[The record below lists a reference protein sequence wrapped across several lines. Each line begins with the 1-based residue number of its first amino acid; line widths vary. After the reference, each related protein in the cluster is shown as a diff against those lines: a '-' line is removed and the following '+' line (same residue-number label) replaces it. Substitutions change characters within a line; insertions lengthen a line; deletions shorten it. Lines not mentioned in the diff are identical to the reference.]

1 METDSHRRTGTD
13 EPPLELS
20 LALSLPSLGEFRAR
34 LGLRGNHLAVTLWSE
49 APALREMIIG
59 GLNELEH
66 ALTGAG
72 FELSPVSL
80 RAIDAPDPLRA

>member
-1 METDSHRRTGTD
+1 
-13 EPPLELS
+13 
-20 LALSLPSLGEFRAR
+20 
-34 LGLRGNHLAVTLWSE
+34 
-49 APALREMIIG
+49 MIIG

-80 RAIDAPDPLRA
+80 RAIDAPDPLRHLRRGLVDTTA